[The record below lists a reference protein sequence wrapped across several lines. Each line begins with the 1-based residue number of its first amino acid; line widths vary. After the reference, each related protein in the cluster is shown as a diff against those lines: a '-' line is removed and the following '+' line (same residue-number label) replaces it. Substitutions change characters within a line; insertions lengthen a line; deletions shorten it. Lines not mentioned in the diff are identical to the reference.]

1 VHRTALCLLLLA
13 ALAIGEDFEARFV
26 SALLKDLA
34 DGTESNT
41 AALVAP
47 SVRALLSPAILK
59 PVYDATRKLGAVRSL
74 EREPGT
80 PYVPGTAVRY
90 LLVQEQGDTL
100 ITCVFDQEGLLTG
113 YWFKP
118 APPRWSLDEIRAR
131 MEAWK
136 GDYGFHHVVLDKD
149 GKVLAEECKSR
160 GREVFPL
167 GSIFKVYILAEL
179 ARQVEEGK
187 LSLERKVT
195 IQEPLKSLPSGVLHT
210 KDAGTEVT
218 VEEMARQM
226 IAISD
231 NTATDHL
238 LHLVGREQ
246 VEEHLAE
253 YFNTVPARNT
263 PFLSTREMFLI
274 KGGGKEQAALGFD
287 FKVLCERYPKADVA
301 TRREMVTK
309 LSAPFRELSI
319 AAILP
324 MVGLGYQIRSS
335 FQGRHLTF
343 EWFARPG
350 DITALYLAAHRGTL
364 KGAKTFLRF
373 FAAGSEIYPRNRLRY
388 HGFKGGS
395 ETNVFALSALATHPN
410 GRTVAICLCRS
421 GELESRPALA
431 ALKATTAL
439 MRLGLE
445 GETPR

>member
-1 VHRTALCLLLLA
+1 MLLLA
-13 ALAIGEDFEARFV
+13 TLATGEEFEARFKR
-26 SALLKDLA
+26 ALRKDLA
-34 DGTESNT
+34 EGTESNT

-47 SVRALLSPAILK
+47 SVKALLRPAILK

-80 PYVPGTAVRY
+80 PLVPGKTVRF
-90 LLVQEQGDTL
+90 LLVQEKGDTL
-100 ITCVFDQEGLLTG
+100 ITCVFDEKGLLTG

-118 APPRWSLDEIRAR
+118 APPRWSMDEIRSR

-136 GDYGFHHVVLDKD
+136 GDYGYHRVVLDAE
-149 GKVLAEECKSR
+149 GKVLAEEGRSR

-167 GSIFKVYILAEL
+167 GSIFKVYVLAEL
-179 ARQVEEGK
+179 ARQVEAGT
-187 LSLERKVT
+187 LTLERNVT
-195 IQEPLKSLPSGVLHT
+195 IQEPLKSLPSGGLHT
-210 KDAGTEVT
+210 REAGSEVT

-238 LHLVGREQ
+238 LHLLGRENI
-246 VEEHLAE
+246 EMHLGE
-253 YFNTVPARNT
+253 CFNSVPMRNT
-263 PFLSTREMFLI
+263 PFLSTREMFLV
-274 KGGGKEQAALGFD
+274 KGGGKEQEALGID
-287 FKVLCERYPKADVA
+287 FKELCERYPKADVA
-301 TRREMVTK
+301 TRRDMVAK
-309 LSAPFRELSI
+309 LAAPFREMSV

-324 MVGLGYQIRSS
+324 MVGLGYRIRSS
-335 FQGRHLTF
+335 FQARHLTF
-343 EWFARPG
+343 EWFARPS

-364 KGAKTFLRF
+364 KGSKVFLRF
-373 FAAGSEIYPRNRLRY
+373 LAAGSEIYPRNRLSY

-395 ETNVFALSALATHPN
+395 ETNVFALSALATHPG

-431 ALKATTAL
+431 TSKATTAL